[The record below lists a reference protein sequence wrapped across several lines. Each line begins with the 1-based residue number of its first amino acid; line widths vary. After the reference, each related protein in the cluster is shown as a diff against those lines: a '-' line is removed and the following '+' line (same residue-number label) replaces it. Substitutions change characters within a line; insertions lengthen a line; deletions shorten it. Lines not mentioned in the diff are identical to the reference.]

1 MSTYTSTPM
10 AFETLKGD
18 IRTKNHKMPKRVAK
32 KVSSL
37 SRKNANFAK
46 RIKHLQPQSM
56 RSLYSVEKRK
66 EMRIALED
74 IHGEVEKQVWRYAAL
89 RNFMTYEKNMLI
101 HPISTDELEMLAQGM
116 EGSEEDYFYYRNFL
130 AGVGVRK
137 YAHTNK
143 VEDNDTT
150 ARYIIDTFGKDG
162 MLKWNKH
169 GFK

>member
-1 MSTYTSTPM
+1 
-10 AFETLKGD
+10 
-18 IRTKNHKMPKRVAK
+18 
-32 KVSSL
+32 
-37 SRKNANFAK
+37 
-46 RIKHLQPQSM
+46 M

-130 AGVGVRK
+130 ADVGVRK